1 MFVRC
6 GFLAS
11 HAFVCLVVFL
21 DVHVDVPQWTKMFS
35 SDMNDLH
42 YGQYAA
48 EQAAY
53 GAAGKMQE

>member
-1 MFVRC
+1 MFVRFGC
-6 GFLAS
+6 PCS
-11 HAFVCLVVFL
+11 DVVVCLIWFVFL

-53 GAAGKMQE
+53 GAAGM